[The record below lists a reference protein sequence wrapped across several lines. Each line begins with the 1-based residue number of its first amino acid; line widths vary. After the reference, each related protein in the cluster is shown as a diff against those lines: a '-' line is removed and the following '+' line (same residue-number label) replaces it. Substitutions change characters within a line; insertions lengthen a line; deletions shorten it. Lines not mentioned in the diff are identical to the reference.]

1 MPENPGPLSS
11 ASCPPR
17 RGRTALRRGGLLAL
31 ALTLVGALALLMEPA
46 QALVDASAVTLMGT
60 QVNPLPAALLAS
72 APGRG
77 AGPDATAAS
86 AGEPAVATTASF
98 AHSHGASE
106 LPERG
111 NIASARRRHLSVG
124 GIERSYLVQP
134 TPGAR
139 GAGRLPVVL
148 LLHGGTQSAE
158 DIWRETSLPTLGAR
172 EGFLV
177 VAPEALDRHW
187 NDVRGSTIAGGPAS
201 TVDDVRFLKAVIA
214 DVIAQ
219 DHGDPSA
226 VFMVGSSHGGFMTM
240 RFACDAGETLRAAA
254 SLLSTMP
261 DALARNCKSPRPLP
275 WLAINGTEDPSIPFA
290 GQVDGT
296 VRRGE
301 TQAALRSADDT
312 FRFWADRAGCAA
324 PTTRQALTDQGQDE
338 RHRWAERVMRINC
351 VGGQVSQQ
359 VVLHGS
365 GHVIPGV
372 PSDNRLMERAVG
384 PAAPEVDGGTLVW
397 MHFKATLLK

>member
-1 MPENPGPLSS
+1 MRQPTG
-11 ASCPPR
+11 CPTQAAGR
-17 RGRTALRRGGLLAL
+17 LHRGLAALVA
-31 ALTLVGALALLMEPA
+31 ALVGALALAMDPA
-46 QALVDASAVTLMGT
+46 QAIVDVSAVTLVDPDANLLT
-60 QVNPLPAALLAS
+60 PVPAAASGAARASASAASDALLATS
-72 APGRG
+72 MMLRARTSSG
-77 AGPDATAAS
+77 TM
-86 AGEPAVATTASF
+86 
-98 AHSHGASE
+98 
-106 LPERG
+106 PERG
-111 NIASARRRHLSVG
+111 SVATARRRHILVG
-124 GIERSYLVQP
+124 GLDRSYLVQP
-134 TPGAR
+134 APGAR
-139 GAGRLPVVL
+139 GAGRLPVVV

-187 NDVRGSTIAGGPAS
+187 NDVRGPIGGGPAS
-201 TVDDVRFLKAVIA
+201 TIDDVRFLKAVIA
-214 DVIAQ
+214 EVIAQ

-226 VFMVGSSHGGFMTM
+226 VFMVGSAHGGFMTM
-240 RFACDAGETLRAAA
+240 RFACDAGEALRAAA

-275 WLAINGTEDPSIPFA
+275 WLAVNGTEDPTVPFR

-301 TQAALRSADDT
+301 IQAGLRSADDT

-324 PTTRQALTDQGQDE
+324 PTAREAITEQAADD
-338 RHRWAERVMRINC
+338 RHRWAERIVRSNC
-351 VGGQVSQQ
+351 VSGQVSQQ

-365 GHVIPGV
+365 GHVMPGLA
-372 PSDNRLMERAVG
+372 SDNRLAERAMG
-384 PAAPEVDGGTLVW
+384 PAAPEIDGGTLVW

>member
-1 MPENPGPLSS
+1 MIPT
-11 ASCPPR
+11 PR
-17 RGRTALRRGGLLAL
+17 RPPLAPAPRPIRRGLAALAL
-31 ALTLVGALALLMEPA
+31 ALVGALAVAMDPA
-46 QALVDASAVTLMGT
+46 LAIVDVSAVTLVDADADHVLQAT
-60 QVNPLPAALLAS
+60 PAASASGRSASAQAMAGAASDALLATS
-72 APGRG
+72 SLMRAHTVAG
-77 AGPDATAAS
+77 AM
-86 AGEPAVATTASF
+86 
-98 AHSHGASE
+98 
-106 LPERG
+106 PERG
-111 NIASARRRHLSVG
+111 NVATARRRHIVVG
-124 GIERSYLVQP
+124 GLDRGYLVQP
-134 TPGAR
+134 APGAR
-139 GAGRLPVVL
+139 GAGRLPVVV

-187 NDVRGSTIAGGPAS
+187 NDVRGASIAGSPAS

-214 DVIAQ
+214 EVIAQ

-226 VFMVGSSHGGFMTM
+226 VFMVGSSNGGFMTM
-240 RFACDAGETLRAAA
+240 RFACDAGEALRAAA

-261 DALARNCKSPRPLP
+261 DALARSCKSPRPLP
-275 WLAINGTEDPSIPFA
+275 WLAVNGTDDPAVPFR

-324 PTTRQALTDQGQDE
+324 PTAREALTEQGADE
-338 RHRWAERVMRINC
+338 RHRWAERIVRSNC
-351 VGGQVSQQ
+351 VSGQVSQQ

-365 GHVIPGV
+365 GHVLPGQQA
-372 PSDNRLMERAVG
+372 DNRLVERAVG

>member
-1 MPENPGPLSS
+1 MNHTPGRL
-11 ASCPPR
+11 PPANR
-17 RGRTALRRGGLLAL
+17 PRHRGRAAFALAL
-31 ALTLVGALALLMEPA
+31 ASALTLPVGPA
-46 QALVDASAVTLMGT
+46 QAIVDASAVTLVDSAG
-60 QVNPLPAALLAS
+60 NPLPA
-72 APGRG
+72 G
-77 AGPDATAAS
+77 GPAAS
-86 AGEPAVATTASF
+86 AAARGPAAEAAPAAASDATSSLARARTPA
-98 AHSHGASE
+98 GA

-111 NIASARRRHLSVG
+111 NVATARRRHITVG
-124 GIERSYLVQP
+124 GLDRSYLVQP
-134 TPGAR
+134 APGAR
-139 GAGRLPVVL
+139 GAGRLPVVV
-148 LLHGGTQSAE
+148 LLHAGTQSAE

-177 VAPEALDRHW
+177 VAPEALARHW
-187 NDVRGSTIAGGPAS
+187 NDVRGASIAGSPAS

-214 DVIAQ
+214 EVIAQ

-226 VFMVGSSHGGFMTM
+226 VFMVGSAHGGFMTM
-240 RFACDAGETLRAAA
+240 RFACDAGEALRAAA

-261 DALARNCKSPRPLP
+261 EALARNCKSPRPLP
-275 WLAINGTEDPSIPFA
+275 WLAVNGTDDPAVPFG

-324 PTTRQALTDQGQDE
+324 PTTRQPITDQGADE
-338 RHRWAERVMRINC
+338 RHRWAERIVRTSC

-365 GHVIPGV
+365 GHVMPGLAT
-372 PSDNRLMERAVG
+372 DNRLAERAVG

>member
-1 MPENPGPLSS
+1 MHENSS
-11 ASCPPR
+11 RPHRARRPPR
-17 RGRTALRRGGLLAL
+17 EGRAALRRLGWAAL
-31 ALTLVGALALLMEPA
+31 ALGLGAALALLMDPA
-46 QALVDASAVTLMGT
+46 QALIEASAVTLVAT
-60 QVNPLPAALLAS
+60 EANPAS
-72 APGRG
+72 ASTHAAAPEAPAGSAVESPG
-77 AGPDATAAS
+77 AAV
-86 AGEPAVATTASF
+86 PAMRSRAA
-98 AHSHGASE
+98 AAW
-106 LPERG
+106 PERG
-111 NIASARRRHLSVG
+111 NPANARRRHLGVAG
-124 GIERSYLVQP
+124 LDRSYLVQP
-134 TPGAR
+134 APGAR
-139 GAGRLPVVL
+139 GAGRLPVVV

-201 TVDDVRFLKAVIA
+201 TVDDVRFLRAVIA
-214 DVIAQ
+214 EVIAQ
-219 DHGDPSA
+219 DHSDPSA
-226 VFMVGSSHGGFMTM
+226 IFMVGSSHGGFMTM

-254 SLLSTMP
+254 SVISTMP
-261 DALARNCKSPRPLP
+261 DALARNCRSPRPLP
-275 WLAINGTEDPSIPFA
+275 WLAINGTDDPAIPFG

-301 TQAALRSADDT
+301 TPAALRSADDT

-324 PTTRQALTDQGQDE
+324 PSTRQVLTDQAQDE
-338 RHRWAERVMRINC
+338 RHRWAERVVRTSC

-365 GHVIPGV
+365 GHVIPGMPV
-372 PSDNRLMERAVG
+372 DNRLVERAVG

>member
-1 MPENPGPLSS
+1 MTHT
-11 ASCPPR
+11 PPR
-17 RGRTALRRGGLLAL
+17 PSPVKRAHRAGLAAL
-31 ALTLVGALALLMEPA
+31 ACALLGALAMAMDPA
-46 QALVDASAVTLMGT
+46 QALVEAGAVTLMGPDGT
-60 QVNPLPAALLAS
+60 PLPVTIPASASARAAATPGAMAGAASDALLAS
-72 APGRG
+72 SKLRARTSTG
-77 AGPDATAAS
+77 AMPEYGN
-86 AGEPAVATTASF
+86 VAT
-98 AHSHGASE
+98 
-106 LPERG
+106 
-111 NIASARRRHLSVG
+111 ARRRHIAVG
-124 GIERSYLVQP
+124 GLDRSYLVQP
-134 TPGAR
+134 AR
-139 GAGRLPVVL
+139 GAGRLPVVV
-148 LLHGGTQSAE
+148 LLHAGTQSAE

-187 NDVRGSTIAGGPAS
+187 NDVRGLTGGS

-214 DVIAQ
+214 EVVAQ

-226 VFMVGSSHGGFMTM
+226 VFMVGSAHGGFMTM
-240 RFACDAGETLRAAA
+240 RFACDAGEGLRAAA

-275 WLAINGTEDPSIPFA
+275 WLAVNGTEDPAVPFN

-324 PTTRQALTDQGQDE
+324 PTAREAITDQAADD
-338 RHRWAERVMRINC
+338 RHRWAERIVRSHC
-351 VGGQVSQQ
+351 VGGQLSQQ

-365 GHVIPGV
+365 GHVIPG
-372 PSDNRLMERAVG
+372 PATDNRLAERAVG
-384 PAAPEVDGGTLVW
+384 PAAPEIDGGTLVW

>member
-1 MPENPGPLSS
+1 MSDHTGRPPL
-11 ASCPPR
+11 ATR
-17 RGRTALRRGGLLAL
+17 RLHRGLAAL
-31 ALTLVGALALLMEPA
+31 AVALAGALALVTAPA
-46 QALVDASAVTLMGT
+46 QAIVDVSAVTLVDPEANLLT
-60 QVNPLPAALLAS
+60 PIPAPAS
-72 APGRG
+72 ASAAARTS
-77 AGPDATAAS
+77 AVAAS
-86 AGEPAVATTASF
+86 NALIATSF
-98 AHSHGASE
+98 MRMRGGPGAM
-106 LPERG
+106 PERG
-111 NIASARRRHLSVG
+111 SIATAKRRHISVAG
-124 GIERSYLVQP
+124 LDRSYLVQP
-134 TPGAR
+134 AAGTR
-139 GAGRLPVVL
+139 GPGRLPVVV
-148 LLHGGTQSAE
+148 LLHGGSQSAE
-158 DIWRETSLPTLGAR
+158 DAWRETSLPTLGAR

-187 NDVRGSTIAGGPAS
+187 NDVRGASIAGSPAS

-214 DVIAQ
+214 EVIAQ

-240 RFACDAGETLRAAA
+240 RFACDAGEALRAAA

-275 WLAINGTEDPSIPFA
+275 WLAVNGTEDPAVPFR

-301 TQAALRSADDT
+301 TQAALRSADET

-324 PTTRQALTDQGQDE
+324 PTAREALTDQSADD
-338 RHRWAERVMRINC
+338 RHRWAERIVRSNC
-351 VGGQVSQQ
+351 VSGQVSQQ

-365 GHVIPGV
+365 GHVMPGMALD
-372 PSDNRLMERAVG
+372 SRLAERVVG

>member
-1 MPENPGPLSS
+1 MADIPARTSPAQGS
-11 ASCPPR
+11 PR
-17 RGRTALRRGGLLAL
+17 RRLAAL
-31 ALTLVGALALLMEPA
+31 ACALAGALALAMGPA
-46 QALVDASAVTLMGT
+46 QAIVDVSAVTLLGPDG
-60 QVNPLPAALLAS
+60 NPVLDPVPAAPVPARTAAAAAMAGAASDALLAS
-72 APGRG
+72 SMMRARTAGG
-77 AGPDATAAS
+77 AM
-86 AGEPAVATTASF
+86 
-98 AHSHGASE
+98 
-106 LPERG
+106 PERG
-111 NIASARRRHLSVG
+111 SVATARRRHIAVG
-124 GIERSYLVQP
+124 GLDRSYLVQSA
-134 TPGAR
+134 TAAR
-139 GAGRLPVVL
+139 GPGRLPVVV

-187 NDVRGSTIAGGPAS
+187 NDARGVTGAPA
-201 TVDDVRFLKAVIA
+201 VDDVRFLKAVIA
-214 DVIAQ
+214 EVIAQ

-226 VFMVGSSHGGFMTM
+226 VFMVGSAHGGFMTM
-240 RFACDAGETLRAAA
+240 RFACDAGEGLRAAA

-275 WLAINGTEDPSIPFA
+275 WLAVNGTEDPAAPFG

-324 PTTRQALTDQGQDE
+324 PTAREAMTDPAADE
-338 RHRWAERVMRINC
+338 RHRWAERVVRSHC
-351 VGGQVSQQ
+351 VGGQLSQQ

-365 GHVIPGV
+365 GHVIPGLAT
-372 PSDNRLMERAVG
+372 DNRLAERAVG
-384 PAAPEVDGGTLVW
+384 PAAPEIDGGTLVW